1 MIRSAIFA
9 NAVFPMNPRKTTSPI
24 ARGIAASAVTVTVT
38 VCLFLGATV
47 SSADSDKSEAFASAA
62 ASTAESAQSFS
73 VPGESKG
80 WFFLKS
86 ELRQVGLGKFW
97 EQPWADVVSNPGK
110 EDPIPYMVEFKD
122 ALAEKNVELMV
133 VPIPMKASIYPD
145 HLNADF
151 AAGDPYALRP
161 LYEKMRAE
169 GLDVLD
175 LEPIL
180 AALRATGKLY
190 CEQDAHYSPRACEI
204 IAASL
209 AKKIKAR
216 DWADQLEADTIVR
229 SEPTEISITGDL
241 VVGTDY
247 ARNTKEESLEVR
259 FAGHAAGGSK
269 PEPAEPD
276 AASPILLFGDSHTL
290 VFQEGASTGMHCQGA
305 GLLDQLQF
313 ELQSRVDHY
322 GQKGSGTVQARKA
335 LYGKVRS
342 TPGFWESKK
351 LVIWVFSSRE
361 FTQSTDKL
369 LSIPIEPK

>member
-1 MIRSAIFA
+1 MIANFLRMKESPTPPAAISQFA
-9 NAVFPMNPRKTTSPI
+9 
-24 ARGIAASAVTVTVT
+24 IAAIALAF
-38 VCLFLGATV
+38 CLSPSVGC
-47 SSADSDKSEAFASAA
+47 ADSDKSDAFTAAVAKAA
-62 ASTAESAQSFS
+62 AGAKSFS
-73 VPGESKG
+73 VPGASKG
-80 WFFLKS
+80 WFFLNS
-86 ELRQVGLGKFW
+86 ELRQSGLGKFW

-122 ALAEKNVELMV
+122 ALAEKGVELLV

-145 HLNADF
+145 HFDGGF
-151 AAGDPYALRP
+151 GPGDPYALRP

-209 AKKIKAR
+209 GKKIKAKA
-216 DWADQLEADTIVR
+216 WVGSLAADTIVR
-229 SEPTEISITGDL
+229 SEPTEIKITGDL
-241 VVGTDY
+241 VVGTDF
-247 ARNTKEESLEVR
+247 ANNTSDEALKVL
-259 FAGHAAGGSK
+259 FAGHAGSGSK
-269 PEPAEPD
+269 PKPAKPD
-276 AASPILLFGDSHTL
+276 PASPILLFGDSHTL

-313 ELQSRVDHY
+313 ELQSRIDHY

-342 TPGFWESKK
+342 TPGFWEGKK

-361 FTQSTDKL
+361 FTQSSDKL

>member
-1 MIRSAIFA
+1 MKNSSTPPA
-9 NAVFPMNPRKTTSPI
+9 AVSRFT
-24 ARGIAASAVTVTVT
+24 AALVALAL
-38 VCLFLGATV
+38 CLAPTIGC
-47 SSADSDKSEAFASAA
+47 ADSDNSEDFAA
-62 ASTAESAQSFS
+62 AAAKAAAAAESFS
-73 VPGESKG
+73 VPGAGKG

-86 ELRQVGLGKFW
+86 ELRQSGLGKFW

-122 ALAEKNVELMV
+122 ALAEKGVELMV

-145 HLNADF
+145 HFDASF
-151 AAGDPYALRP
+151 GPGDPYALRP

-180 AALRATGKLY
+180 GALRATGKLY

-209 AKKIKAR
+209 AKKIKAKA
-216 DWADQLEADTIVR
+216 WADSMTADAIVR
-229 SEPTEISITGDL
+229 SEPTEIRITGDL
-241 VVGTDY
+241 VVGTDF
-247 ARNTKEESLEVR
+247 ASKTSEEALKVL
-259 FAGHAAGGSK
+259 FAGHAGSGSK
-269 PEPAEPD
+269 PEPADPD
-276 AASPILLFGDSHTL
+276 PASPILLFGDSHTL

-342 TPGFWESKK
+342 APGFWEGKK
-351 LVIWVFSSRE
+351 LVIWVFSCRE

>member
-1 MIRSAIFA
+1 MKESSTPPAFISRY
-9 NAVFPMNPRKTTSPI
+9 TTP
-24 ARGIAASAVTVTVT
+24 ALALA
-38 VCLFLGATV
+38 LFLSPSPGYG
-47 SSADSDKSEAFASAA
+47 DSEKSDDFAAVAAKAA
-62 ASTAESAQSFS
+62 AAAQSFS
-73 VPGESKG
+73 VPGAAKG
-80 WFFLKS
+80 WYFLKS

-122 ALAEKNVELMV
+122 ALAEKGVELLV

-145 HLNADF
+145 QFDADF
-151 AAGDPYALRP
+151 GPGDPFGLRP
-161 LYEKMRAE
+161 LYEKMRGE

-209 AKKIKAR
+209 AKKIKAK
-216 DWADQLEADTIVR
+216 DWADSLAAETIVR
-229 SEPTEISITGDL
+229 SEPTEIQITGDL
-241 VVGTDY
+241 VVGTDF
-247 ARNTKEESLEVR
+247 ANQTSDEVLKVL
-259 FAGHAAGGSK
+259 FAGHGNTGSK
-269 PEPAEPD
+269 PEPVKPD
-276 AASPILLFGDSHTL
+276 PSSPILLFGDSHTL
-290 VFQEGASTGMHCQGA
+290 VFQEGSSTGMHCHGA

-313 ELQSRVDHY
+313 ELQSRIDHY

-342 TPGFWESKK
+342 TPDFWEGKK
-351 LVIWVFSSRE
+351 MVIWVFSSRE

>member
-1 MIRSAIFA
+1 M
-9 NAVFPMNPRKTTSPI
+9 KSP
-24 ARGIAASAVTVTVT
+24 
-38 VCLFLGATV
+38 V
-47 SSADSDKSEAFASAA
+47 SSILAIASLTFLFALPCRADSDNSAAFSEAAAKSAEA
-62 ASTAESAQSFS
+62 AETFS
-73 VPGESKG
+73 VSGAAKG

-86 ELRQVGLGKFW
+86 ELRQAGLGKYW
-97 EQPWADVVSNPGK
+97 EQPWEAVVANPGK
-110 EDPIPYMVEFKD
+110 ESPIPYMVEFQK
-122 ALAEKNVELMV
+122 ALAEKGVELMV

-145 HLNADF
+145 HFDANF
-151 AAGDPYALRP
+151 GPGDPYALRP

-169 GLDVLD
+169 GLNVLD

-209 AKKIKAR
+209 AKKIKTKT
-216 DWADQLEADTIVR
+216 WAAGLKPDTIVR
-229 SEPTEISITGDL
+229 SEATEIKITGDL
-241 VVGTDY
+241 VVGT
-247 ARNTKEESLEVR
+247 AFANSTPAETLKVL
-259 FAGHAAGGSK
+259 FAGHGSTTK
-269 PEPAEPD
+269 PD
-276 AASPILLFGDSHTL
+276 AAAPDAESPILLFGDSHTL

-313 ELQSRVDHY
+313 ELQSRIDHY

-335 LYGKVRS
+335 LYGKVRA
-342 TPGFWESKK
+342 TPGFWDTKK

-361 FTQSTDKL
+361 FTQSSDKL